1 MKNIMIFNTNF
12 IAHKDRVI
20 DIINNFNTNGVL
32 FGDGKRNKI
41 KLFEL
46 GEKTIN
52 VKSFK
57 IPHLINKIVYKYF
70 RKSKARR
77 SYEFANRLIEEGIG
91 TPLPIAYFEKYN
103 LLGLTNSYYICEHLH
118 FDFMIRDLIETEN
131 FPDLENILKQFAQFS
146 FNLHENGIEFL
157 DHSPGNTL
165 IKRKENNLYD
175 FYLIDL
181 NRMKFHQSMDFQLRM
196 KNLRKITPV
205 KEMIKIISAEYAKL
219 YNKPE
224 IEVFEEM
231 WKYTSKFQ
239 KKTSNKKKLKSFRI

>member
-1 MKNIMIFNTNF
+1 
-12 IAHKDRVI
+12 
-20 DIINNFNTNGVL
+20 
-32 FGDGKRNKI
+32 
-41 KLFEL
+41 
-46 GEKTIN
+46 
-52 VKSFK
+52 
-57 IPHLINKIVYKYF
+57 
-70 RKSKARR
+70 
-77 SYEFANRLIEEGIG
+77 
-91 TPLPIAYFEKYN
+91 
-103 LLGLTNSYYICEHLH
+103 
-118 FDFMIRDLIETEN
+118 LIETEN

>member
-1 MKNIMIFNTNF
+1 MKNTVTFNPVFSTKKEEIIN
-12 IAHKDRVI
+12 
-20 DIINNFNTNGVL
+20 IINNFKSKGVL

-46 GEKTIN
+46 WEKTIN
-52 VKSFK
+52 IKSFK
-57 IPHLINKIVYKYF
+57 IPHLVNKLVYRYF

-77 SYEFANRLIEEGIG
+77 SFEYATTLLEKGIG
-91 TPLPIAYFEKYN
+91 TPEPIAYLERYN
-103 LLGLTNSYYICEHLH
+103 LLGLSESYYICEHLH
-118 FDFMIRDLIETEN
+118 FDWMIRDLIETEN
-131 FPDLENILKQFAQFS
+131 FPDMENILKQFAQFS

-181 NRMKFHQSMDFQLRM
+181 NRMKFHESMDFQSRM
-196 KNLRKITPV
+196 KNLRKITPSQ
-205 KEMIKIISAEYAKL
+205 EMIQIISTEYAKL
-219 YNKPE
+219 YDKPE
-224 IEVFEEM
+224 IEVFEKM
-231 WKYTSKFQ
+231 WKYTSEFQ

>member
-1 MKNIMIFNTNF
+1 MIFNTNF